1 MTEALLDPGLLR
13 RLEQMELIVRRIFA
27 GKLRGERKSPRR
39 GLGSEYADY
48 RDYVQGDDP
57 RFIDWNLWGRLDRF
71 FIKLYHEE
79 EDLHLSVFL
88 DTSLS
93 MKFGEPA
100 KLRTAMQLAAGT
112 AYVGLC
118 NFDRVSIE
126 ACSAGGRRIYGP
138 SRGKHNMR
146 RLLDFF
152 GELQADGST
161 DLEPALKS
169 FALRN
174 RSPGMKVV
182 ISDFLDRTGYEPA
195 LRWLLRGPG
204 ENVILHLLSP
214 QEANPDLV
222 GDLALIDAEDG
233 SQTDVSITGGLI
245 RRYKKNLAN
254 LCGGLQQFCR
264 RRGMLYFFLQSTVPV
279 EDVLLKAFRQ
289 SGVFK

>member
-1 MTEALLDPGLLR
+1 
-13 RLEQMELIVRRIFA
+13 MELVVRRIFA
-27 GKLRGERKSPRR
+27 GKIRGERKSPRR
-39 GLGSEYADY
+39 GLGSEFADY

-71 FIKLYHEE
+71 FVKLYHEE
-79 EDLHLSVFL
+79 EDLHLSIFL
-88 DTSLS
+88 DTSMS

-100 KLRTAMQLAAGT
+100 KLRAAMQLAAGT

-126 ACSAGGRRIYGP
+126 ANSADGRRIYGP
-138 SRGKHNMR
+138 ARGKRNMR

-152 GELQADGST
+152 AELEPGGST
-161 DLEPALKS
+161 DLAPALKS
-169 FALRN
+169 FSLRN

-182 ISDFLDRTGYEPA
+182 ISDFLDRSGYEPA
-195 LRWLLRGPG
+195 LRWLLQGPG
-204 ENVILHLLSP
+204 ENVILHILSP
-214 QEANPDLV
+214 QEVNPDLV
-222 GDLALIDAEDG
+222 GDLALIDGEDG
-233 SQTDVSITGGLI
+233 GQTDVSITGGLI

-264 RRGMLYFFLQSTVPV
+264 RRGMLYFFLQSTVPL

-289 SGVFK
+289 ARVFK